1 MTTSP
6 NVIDLGAAGVRETE
20 LDESTVSAL
29 PANRA
34 PAPWIGGGHGI
45 WWGGRLD
52 EHGRAVLKRQ
62 LPDVIQRDAAPVAVF
77 GFLLNWTDTP
87 VGSYGEIGA
96 LVVMRRRW
104 SVFGHVPFIA
114 VDSPASLVGGRDN
127 WAIPKTLAT
136 FDGDPG
142 RDAVASTQGNGF
154 MIRTERLALG
164 PVLPAAAA
172 KMLRLTQA
180 RPDGTLLSSRPMT
193 AMLWQPARFAVT
205 VEAGPELSAW
215 LPQGECRGIVQR
227 ASRASTGGVIKG

>member
-6 NVIDLGAAGVRETE
+6 KVVDLGAAGVRETE
-20 LDESTVSAL
+20 LDKSIESSL
-29 PANRA
+29 PPNRA

-45 WWGGRLD
+45 WWGRRVSADGA
-52 EHGRAVLKRQ
+52 AVLKRQ
-62 LPDVIQRDAAPVAVF
+62 LPETIQRDATPVAVL

-87 VGSYGEIGA
+87 VGQYGEIGA
-96 LVVMRRRW
+96 LVVMRRRY

-142 RDAVASTQGNGF
+142 RDAVASTHGNGF
-154 MIRTERLALG
+154 AIRTERRAMG

-172 KMLRLTQA
+172 KVLRLVQA
-180 RPDGTLLSSRPMT
+180 RPDCTLLSSRPTT
-193 AMLWQPARFAVT
+193 AMMWRPARFAVAI
-205 VEAGPELSAW
+205 EAGPELSSW
-215 LPQGECRGIVQR
+215 FPQGECSGIVVR
-227 ASRASTGGVIKG
+227 AMRASTG

>member
-6 NVIDLGAAGVRETE
+6 NVVDLGAAGVRETE
-20 LDESTVSAL
+20 LDESIVSSL
-29 PANRA
+29 PPNRA

-45 WWGGRLD
+45 WWGRRVSADGA
-52 EHGRAVLKRQ
+52 AVLKQQ
-62 LPDVIQRDAAPVAVF
+62 LPEAIQHDANPVAVL

-96 LVVMRRRW
+96 LVVMRRGW

-142 RDAVASTQGNGF
+142 RDAVASTHGKGYT
-154 MIRTERLALG
+154 IRTERRALG
-164 PVLPAAAA
+164 PVLPAAATRVL
-172 KMLRLTQA
+172 KLVQA
-180 RPDGTLLSSRPMT
+180 RPTGTLLSTRPT
-193 AMLWQPARFAVT
+193 SAMLWRPARFAVT

-215 LPQGECRGIVQR
+215 LPQGECRGIVVR
-227 ASRASTGGVIKG
+227 AMRVSTG